1 MPGFIHRMFGRE
13 STRKRVGLLQEMYEK
28 IQSPGSDLDN
38 LWERG
43 CSDGWY
49 AHSKSSSVQ
58 TFSRWWPRSLI
69 AHIGLE
75 LFCYMVMY
83 YIIHLIYREAL
94 SEDQQAEFAALVVY
108 FSKNL
113 SPVGRDLAFLLGFY
127 VKQIVS
133 RWWDQYR
140 SLPWPDKLPLL
151 THALVNY
158 ETEKSMK
165 FAKTINRYAMLSYIL
180 CLRRIS
186 KES

>member
-1 MPGFIHRMFGRE
+1 MARDDH
-13 STRKRVGLLQEMYEK
+13 
-28 IQSPGSDLDN
+28 
-38 LWERG
+38 
-43 CSDGWY
+43 
-49 AHSKSSSVQ
+49 
-58 TFSRWWPRSLI
+58 TFKKKQI
-69 AHIGLE
+69 
-75 LFCYMVMY
+75 FF
-83 YIIHLIYREAL
+83 REAL

-127 VKQIVS
+127 VKQIMS